1 MKQYL
6 FTIILTAAIT
16 FALTW
21 AVWRLSLRFKLYPT
35 IRERDVHTTP
45 TPRLGGVAIFLG
57 IAAAIGFSAA
67 NPFFAT
73 MWMPPQTMWSI
84 LAASLLIAVISLRA
98 GLLLRPHGGTLG
110 VGAAQL
116 RFVLLAHGLFYFAK
130 AASAVARW
138 TPSSTWPISTAR

>member
-84 LAASLLIAVISLRA
+84 LAASLLIAVIGVVDDLWDLDWMIKLGAQFLAA
-98 GLLLRPHGGTLG
+98 GIIT
-110 VGAAQL
+110 VGAGC
-116 RFVLLAHGLFYFAK
+116 RSSPCR
-130 AASAVARW
+130 SA
-138 TPSSTWPISTAR
+138 I